1 MTEHSEYTQGYITA
15 CDETLK
21 KYDAPNWFV
30 NFFESYRK
38 GLKNSSTD
46 KSNGNRNF
54 LTNAFADALNNL
66 LPPNGFELVTSRKG
80 LEEKFSRETPFKEFI
95 EPKGNTTAKESIEF
109 YEFLTRKRIDFLL
122 KNENGQILIIEF
134 KNTASFDS
142 ISSAATEMKLF
153 RDHLKENFKN
163 KVTTWTISMF
173 CGQSPDSLNL
183 LNDYLGKNDPLGKS
197 IDKIWTF
204 RKWDS
209 DKRFET
215 PFDVKNFIALRTALL
230 EFSKK

>member
-1 MTEHSEYTQGYITA
+1 MTEHSKYTEGYITA

-30 NFFESYRK
+30 SFFETYRE

-54 LTNAFADALNNL
+54 LTNAFADALHNL
-66 LPPNGFELVTSRKG
+66 LPAKGFEVVTSRKG
-80 LEEKFSRETPFKEFI
+80 IEEQFSRETPFKEFI
-95 EPKGNTTAKESIEF
+95 EARENIEF
-109 YEFLTRKRIDFLL
+109 YEFLARKRIDFLL
-122 KNENGQILIIEF
+122 KNKNGEILIIEF

-153 RDHLKENFKN
+153 RDHLKENIKN

-173 CGQSPDSLNL
+173 CGQSPDSLKL
-183 LNDYLGKNDPLGKS
+183 LNKHLGKS
-197 IDKIWTF
+197 IDEIWTF

-209 DKRFET
+209 DRGFET
-215 PFDVKNFIALRTALL
+215 PFDIKKFIELRTALIA
-230 EFSKK
+230 FSKK

>member
-15 CDETLK
+15 CDETLM

-30 NFFESYRK
+30 SFFETYRE
-38 GLKNSSTD
+38 GLKNSFTD
-46 KSNGNRNF
+46 KSNGDRNF
-54 LTNAFADALNNL
+54 LTRAFADALHKL
-66 LPPNGFELVTSRKG
+66 LPEG
-80 LEEKFSRETPFKEFI
+80 LEAQLCRETAFKEFI
-95 EPKGNTTAKESIEF
+95 EAKGNEEF
-109 YEFLTRKRIDFLL
+109 YNFLARKRIDFLL
-122 KNENGQILIIEF
+122 RNENGHILIIEF
-134 KNTASFDS
+134 KNTANFDS

-153 RDHLKENFKN
+153 RDHLKENLKT

-173 CGQSPDSLNL
+173 CGQSPESLKL
-183 LNDYLGKNDPLGKS
+183 LNIHLGES
-197 IDKIWTF
+197 IDEIWTF

-209 DKRFET
+209 DRGFET

>member
-1 MTEHSEYTQGYITA
+1 MTEHSAYTQGYITA
-15 CDETLK
+15 CDETLM
-21 KYDAPNWFV
+21 KYDAPKWFV
-30 NFFESYRK
+30 SFFETYRK

-46 KSNGNRNF
+46 KSNGDRNF
-54 LTNAFADALNNL
+54 LTNAFANALHNL
-66 LPPNGFELVTSRKG
+66 LPAEGFEVVVSRKG
-80 LEEKFSRETPFKEFI
+80 IEEQFSRETPFKEFI
-95 EPKGNTTAKESIEF
+95 EARENIEF
-109 YEFLTRKRIDFLL
+109 FEFLSRKRIDFLL
-122 KNENGQILIIEF
+122 KNPNGEILVIEF

-153 RDHLKENFKN
+153 RDHLKEDFKS

-173 CGQSPDSLNL
+173 CGQSPESLNL
-183 LNDYLGKNDPLGKS
+183 LNDHLGKS

-209 DKRFET
+209 DRGFET